1 MINQTLFKPA
11 RELAVH
17 EPIEL
22 SIVVPTYN
30 EVANVALLVDAVSA
44 ALPDT
49 RWELVFV
56 DDDSPDGTAARVRD
70 IAQFDPRVRIL
81 HRFGRRGLSS
91 ACVEGIM
98 ATAAP
103 VVAVMDADLQHDERI
118 LGRMLARIRDGD
130 VDLVVGS
137 RYVEGGCT
145 GDWGRRRVAMSQ
157 LATKLAARL
166 TRTAIGDPMSGF
178 FMLRREAFLTALP
191 SLSTVG
197 FKILLDIAASTPE
210 PLRVAEVPY
219 TFRCRRHG
227 TSKLDAL
234 VVWEYAQLLIDKMF
248 GHIVPPRF
256 IGFVLV
262 GGIGVLVHFAVL
274 SLLFMG
280 VGLGFDASQ
289 VVATLVATSSNF
301 VFNNML
307 TYRDQRLKGRGL
319 VIGWITFNLVC
330 GVGALTNLGV
340 ARWLFVHHNFWAVSA
355 LAGILVTTVW
365 NYAMSAVFTWKRS

>member
-1 MINQTLFKPA
+1 MITQASFLPG
-11 RELAVH
+11 RELTAAV
-17 EPIEL
+17 PTEL
-22 SIVVPTYN
+22 AIVVPTYN
-30 EVANVALLVDAVSA
+30 EVGNVALLVEAVAA

-56 DDDSPDGTAARVRD
+56 DDNSPDGTAARVRD
-70 IAQFDPRVRIL
+70 LAQTDARVRIV
-81 HRFGRRGLSS
+81 HRHGRRGLSS

-118 LGRMLARIRDGD
+118 LGRMLARIRQGD

-137 RYVEGGCT
+137 RYVDGGDT
-145 GDWGRRRVAMSQ
+145 GDWERRRVLMSQ
-157 LATKLAARL
+157 LATRLAARL
-166 TRTAIGDPMSGF
+166 TRTPVSDPMSGF
-178 FMLRREAFLTALP
+178 FMLRREAFLAALP

-197 FKILLDIAASTPE
+197 FKILLDIAASAPE

-219 TFRCRRHG
+219 TFRSRQHG
-227 TSKLDAL
+227 ESKLDAL
-234 VVWEYAQLLIDKMF
+234 VVWEYAQLLLDKMF

-256 IGFVLV
+256 IGFVMV
-262 GGIGVLVHFAVL
+262 GGIGVVVHFAVL
-274 SLLFMG
+274 SLLYKG
-280 VGLGFDASQ
+280 IGLGFDLSQ
-289 VVATLVATSSNF
+289 MAATLVATSSNF

-307 TYRDQRLKGRGL
+307 TYRDQRLRGRGL

-330 GVGALTNLGV
+330 GVGALTNLGI

-365 NYAMSAVFTWKRS
+365 NYAMSAVFTWKRR